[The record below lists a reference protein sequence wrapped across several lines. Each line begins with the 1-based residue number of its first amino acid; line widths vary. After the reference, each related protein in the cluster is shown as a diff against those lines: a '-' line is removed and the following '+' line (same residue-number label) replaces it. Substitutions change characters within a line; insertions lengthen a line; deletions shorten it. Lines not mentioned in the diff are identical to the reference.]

1 MDEKE
6 KIRRAVWVNLQ
17 KVARPDSRFHW
28 DFTAFIPDYTGSELC
43 TKRIRAMPA
52 YQQAA
57 VVLVTPDNNLETL
70 RAGCLE
76 DRKLMVVPTYA
87 LGRGFLCLERGDVPA
102 GGEKLAATLD
112 GLDRFGRP
120 YPLEGVTTERRPDLL
135 ITGASVL
142 NRQGVRLSVG
152 PSYFDLEW
160 LILSSLGIVPL
171 DVPIIAA
178 VHDCQVV
185 DWPCTPLPSTV
196 VMDCI
201 VTPTQ
206 LIDTGGQFTRPGE
219 DAWFTLPWNIINDI
233 PFVHQLW
240 EKKIG
245 KTAALDDRIR
255 RH

>member
-6 KIRRAVWVNLQ
+6 KIRREVWANLQ

-28 DFTAFIPDYTGSELC
+28 DFTAFIPEYTGSELC
-43 TKRIRAMPA
+43 AEHIRAMPD
-52 YQQAA
+52 YRQAG
-57 VVLVTPDNNLETL
+57 VVLATPDNNLEAF
-70 RAGCLE
+70 RQGCLL
-76 DRKLMVVPTYA
+76 DGKLLVVPTYA
-87 LGRGFLCLERGDVPA
+87 LGRGFLCLQRQDVPVGSEA
-102 GGEKLAATLD
+102 LAASLD

-120 YPLEGVTTERRPDLL
+120 YILEEVSPLQCPDIL

-160 LILSSLGIVPL
+160 LILSSMDIVPL

-185 DWPCTPLPSTV
+185 DWPCAPLPYSV
-196 VMDCI
+196 VMDRI

-206 LIDTGGQFTRPGE
+206 VIETGNQLARPGE
-219 DAWFTLPWNIINDI
+219 DAWSALPWHVINEI

-240 EKKIG
+240 ERRLG
-245 KTAALDDRIR
+245 KSDAMEN
-255 RH
+255 

>member
-6 KIRRAVWVNLQ
+6 KIRREVWVSLQ

-28 DFTAFIPDYTGSELC
+28 DFTAFIPDYTGSEVC
-43 TKRIRAMPA
+43 AQRIRAMPA
-52 YQQAA
+52 YQRAA
-57 VVLVTPDNNLETL
+57 VVLVTPDNNLEVL
-70 RAGCLE
+70 RASCLA
-76 DRKLMVVPTYA
+76 DGKLLVVPTYA
-87 LGRGFLCLERGDVPA
+87 LGRGFLCLERGDVPP
-102 GGEKLAATLD
+102 GGEELAATLD
-112 GLDRFGRP
+112 GLDRFGHP
-120 YPLEGVTTERRPDLL
+120 YSLEKVSTEQCPNILV
-135 ITGASVL
+135 TGASVL

-160 LILSSLGIVPL
+160 LILSGLGIVPL

-185 DWPCTPLPSTV
+185 NWPCAPLPYSV

-206 LIDTGGQFTRPGE
+206 VIETDSHSTRPGE
-219 DAWFTLPWNIINDI
+219 DAWSTLPWHVISDI

-240 EKKIG
+240 EQ
-245 KTAALDDRIR
+245 KTEKPEN
-255 RH
+255 

>member
-6 KIRRAVWVNLQ
+6 KIRREVWVSLQ

-43 TKRIRAMPA
+43 SQRIRAMPA
-52 YQQAA
+52 YRQAG
-57 VVLVTPDNNLETL
+57 VVLATPDNNLEAFRL
-70 RAGCLE
+70 GCLV
-76 DRKLMVVPTYA
+76 DGKLLVVPTYA
-87 LGRGFLCLERGDVPA
+87 IGRGFLCLERGDVPVGSEA
-102 GGEKLAATLD
+102 LAASLD

-120 YPLEGVTTERRPDLL
+120 YLLEDVSPQQRPNIL

-160 LILSSLGIVPL
+160 LILSGLGIVPL
-171 DVPIIAA
+171 DVPIFAA

-185 DWPCTPLPSTV
+185 DWPCAPLAYSV
-196 VMDCI
+196 VMDRI

-206 LIDTGGQFTRPGE
+206 VIETDNRLARPGE
-219 DAWFTLPWNIINDI
+219 EAWSSLPWHVINDI

-240 EKKIG
+240 ELKIG
-245 KTAALDDRIR
+245 KTGAQEN
-255 RH
+255 